1 MNRELEFA
9 EKDFAARLED
19 VEVRLAYQD
28 QVIEDLNKVIVEQ
41 WSAMDT
47 FRRQIERLEERVRDL
62 QERPIPGPQEEPP
75 PPHY

>member
-1 MNRELEFA
+1 MTRELEVA
-9 EKDFAARLED
+9 EKDFSARLED

-62 QERPIPGPQEEPP
+62 QERPIPGAQDEPP